1 MLKNNYMI
9 YHDTMFNQWCMILK
23 DLALNRFKWDLK
35 EWGDS
40 KYFETRLLLNRLGC
54 CVYDIDLGYL
64 FLGAT
69 MGDFNIYNQPTRI
82 TAIGEKYSKDYTNG
96 ILDSF
101 VVCYEN
107 QSNLSLNLLIT
118 NYANDLANIDTTLF
132 FLIKKLKQPY
142 IWRINK
148 NSQLSANIIQN
159 QLETSDCI
167 EVDEDFNLEE
177 KLSVLNLNVSN
188 QAIQELEILKNQKYS
203 EILQLMGINTI
214 EYEKAERL
222 LNAEAN
228 INNQKVTRFISSSY
242 NARLEFCEK
251 VKKVFNIDIDVKI
264 NDSQLILNKSIID
277 NNNYSPVEDSSS
289 NLEIDG
295 DD

>member
-1 MLKNNYMI
+1 MLKNNYLV
-9 YHDTMFNQWCMILK
+9 YHDTMFNQWSMILK
-23 DLALNRFKWDLK
+23 DLSINRFKWDLK

-54 CVYDIDLGYL
+54 CVFDDSLGYL

-82 TAIGEKYSKDYTNG
+82 TAIGEKYSKDYVNS
-96 ILDSF
+96 IIEKF
-101 VVCYEN
+101 IVCYEN

-159 QLETSDCI
+159 QLESSDCI

-228 INNQKVTRFISSSY
+228 INKQKVNRFISSSY
-242 NARLEFCEK
+242 NARVEFCEK
-251 VKKVFNIDIDVKI
+251 VRKIFGLDIDVKI
-264 NDSQLILNKSIID
+264 NDSQLILNESIID
-277 NNNYSPVEDSSS
+277 NNNYSPKEEDTYS
-289 NLEIDG
+289 IDFEEG
-295 DD
+295 D